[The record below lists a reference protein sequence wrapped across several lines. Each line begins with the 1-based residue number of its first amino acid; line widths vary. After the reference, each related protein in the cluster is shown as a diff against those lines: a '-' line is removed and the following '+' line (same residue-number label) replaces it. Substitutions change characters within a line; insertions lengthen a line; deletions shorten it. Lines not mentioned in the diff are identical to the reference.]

1 MLNIERVS
9 PRPFRRAENGP
20 VRRRILAALGIALFP
35 WAPAGAETLE
45 LSLRDA
51 VARALSDGTAARI
64 ATERVDVSRAQADQA
79 RSALLPQISGQ
90 VQDYNQVLNLKT
102 FGLTLPGFPS
112 LVGPFNVFDAHVTLA
127 AQLIDFAA
135 RRRYQAA
142 RQGVVVADVER
153 ERTENEVATAVATLY
168 VALQRAQANVD
179 ATRANLE
186 LFTKLRDLANDQ
198 REAGVATKLDSTRAD
213 VALAREQQTLL
224 VSENQRDAGRLSL
237 LHAIGADQTLDVV
250 LVDALREEPGT
261 ETPEEALSAAHSRRP
276 ELRSIEERLRSIDLS
291 IAARRAE
298 KLPTLAAQF
307 QGGYNGNHL
316 GDLSWNR
323 TVGALVS
330 VPIYTGG
337 RITAEIAE
345 SESQRRE
352 LVLERTETERQVE
365 EDVRRAL
372 LALQSAT
379 NRAHVAAESVRLA
392 SEELDFARDRF
403 ANGVSSS
410 IEVDNAQSSYASARG
425 DRIAALA
432 DEAQA
437 RFDLARA
444 TGQIRDWIGSTATE
458 VRQEK

>member
-9 PRPFRRAENGP
+9 PNPVRPAETGP
-20 VRRRILAALGIALFP
+20 VRGRILAAVGIALL
-35 WAPAGAETLE
+35 ACASAGAETLK

-79 RSALLPQISGQ
+79 RSALLPQVSGQ

-112 LVGPFNVFDAHVTLA
+112 VVGPFNVFDAHVTLA
-127 AQLIDFAA
+127 AQLIDLAA

-168 VALQRAQANVD
+168 VAHQRAQANVD
-179 ATRANLE
+179 ATRANVE

-213 VALAREQQTLL
+213 VALAREQQALL
-224 VSENQRDAGRLSL
+224 VSENQRDAARLAL

-261 ETPEEALSAAHSRRP
+261 ETAEEALSAAHSRRP

-365 EDVRRAL
+365 EEVRRAL

-392 SEELDFARDRF
+392 SDELDFARDRF

-444 TGQIRDWIGSTATE
+444 TGQIRDWIGSATE

>member
-1 MLNIERVS
+1 MLKMWRMRNRQPS
-9 PRPFRRAENGP
+9 SLRRNAALA
-20 VRRRILAALGIALFP
+20 IFLSLAAA
-35 WAPAGAETLE
+35 APGGAEVLRLTLRE
-45 LSLRDA
+45 AIARGLSE
-51 VARALSDGTAARI
+51 GTAARI
-64 ATERVDVSRAQADQA
+64 ATERVDLSRAQADQA
-79 RSALLPQISGQ
+79 RSALLPQVSGQ

-102 FGLTLPGFPS
+102 FGLSLPGFPS

-127 AQLIDFAA
+127 AQLVDVSA

-153 ERTENEVATAVATLY
+153 ERTENDVATAVATLY

-179 ATRANLE
+179 ATRANVE

-224 VSENQRDAGRLSL
+224 VSENQRDAARLSL
-237 LHAIGADQTLDVV
+237 LHSIGADQTLAVV
-250 LVDALREEPGT
+250 LVDALNEEPAT
-261 ETPEEALSAAHSRRP
+261 ETPEGALAAARSRRP
-276 ELRSIEERLRSIDLS
+276 ELRSIEERIRSIDLS

-298 KLPTLAAQF
+298 RLPTLAAQF
-307 QGGYNGNHL
+307 QGGYNGNYL

-337 RITAEIAE
+337 RISSEIAE
-345 SESQRRE
+345 SESLRRE
-352 LVLERTETERQVE
+352 LVLERTETQRQVE
-365 EDVRRAL
+365 EEVRRAL
-372 LALQSAT
+372 LTLQSAR
-379 NRAHVAAESVRLA
+379 NRAQVAADNVRLA

-410 IEVDNAQSSYASARG
+410 IEVDNAQSSYASARA
-425 DRIAALA
+425 DRITALA

-444 TGQIRDWIGSTATE
+444 TGQIRDWIGSSAATE
-458 VRQEK
+458 IKQEK

>member
-9 PRPFRRAENGP
+9 PNRFCGTEQGLRR
-20 VRRRILAALGIALFP
+20 VRILAAVGVAVFLGGS
-35 WAPAGAETLE
+35 AGAETLK

-79 RSALLPQISGQ
+79 RSALLPQLSGQ

-102 FGLTLPGFPS
+102 FGLALPGFPT

-127 AQLIDFAA
+127 AQLVDLAA

-142 RQGVVVADVER
+142 RQGIVVADVER
-153 ERTENEVATAVATLY
+153 ERTENEVAAAVATLY
-168 VALQRAQANVD
+168 VALQRAQANVE
-179 ATRANLE
+179 ATRANVE

-224 VSENQRDAGRLSL
+224 VSENQRNAARLSL

-250 LVDALREEPGT
+250 LVDALQDEPGT

-276 ELRSIEERLRSIDLS
+276 ELRSIDERLRSIDLS
-291 IAARRAE
+291 IAARKAE

-337 RITAEIAE
+337 RISAEIAE

-352 LVLERTETERQVE
+352 LVLERTETQRQVE
-365 EDVRRAL
+365 EEVRRAL
-372 LALQSAT
+372 LALESAA
-379 NRAHVAAESVRLA
+379 NRAHVAAENVRLA
-392 SEELDFARDRF
+392 SDELEFARDRF
-403 ANGVSSS
+403 ANGVTSS
-410 IEVDNAQSSYASARG
+410 IEVDNAQSSYSTARA

-444 TGQIRDWIGSTATE
+444 TGQIRDWMGSASD

>member
-1 MLNIERVS
+1 MLKMCKMRNRQPRS
-9 PRPFRRAENGP
+9 PRQN
-20 VRRRILAALGIALFP
+20 AALAIFLALVGS
-35 WAPAGAETLE
+35 APGDAEVLR
-45 LSLRDA
+45 LSLREA
-51 VARALSDGTAARI
+51 IARGLSEGTAARI

-79 RSALLPQISGQ
+79 RSALLPQVSGQ

-102 FGLTLPGFPS
+102 FGLSLPGFPS

-127 AQLIDFAA
+127 AQLIDISA

-142 RQGVVVADVER
+142 RQGIIVADVER
-153 ERTENEVATAVATLY
+153 ERTENDVATAVATLY

-179 ATRANLE
+179 ATRANVE
-186 LFTKLRDLANDQ
+186 LFTRLRDLANDQ

-213 VALAREQQTLL
+213 VALAREQQTFL
-224 VSENQRDAGRLSL
+224 VSENQRDASRLSL

-250 LVDALREEPGT
+250 LVDALSDEPGRQ
-261 ETPEEALSAAHSRRP
+261 TPEQALSAARSRRP
-276 ELRSIEERLRSIDLS
+276 ELRSIEERIRSVDLS

-337 RITAEIAE
+337 RISSEIAE

-352 LVLERTETERQVE
+352 LLLDRTETERQVE
-365 EDVRRAL
+365 EEVRRAL
-372 LALQSAT
+372 LTLQSAS
-379 NRAHVAAESVRLA
+379 NRAHVAADNVRLA
-392 SEELDFARDRF
+392 SEELEFARDRF
-403 ANGVSSS
+403 TNGVSSS
-410 IEVDNAQSSYASARG
+410 IEVDNAQSSYASARA
-425 DRIAALA
+425 DRITALA

-444 TGQIRDWIGSTATE
+444 TGQIRDWIGSNPAE
-458 VRQEK
+458 VTQEKR

>member
-9 PRPFRRAENGP
+9 PEPFRCAENGP
-20 VRRRILAALGIALFP
+20 LRGRIAAFGIALLAC
-35 WAPAGAETLE
+35 APAGAEPLN

-79 RSALLPQISGQ
+79 RSALLPQVSGQ

-127 AQLIDFAA
+127 AQLIDFSA

-213 VALAREQQTLL
+213 VALA
-224 VSENQRDAGRLSL
+224 
-237 LHAIGADQTLDVV
+237 
-250 LVDALREEPGT
+250 
-261 ETPEEALSAAHSRRP
+261 
-276 ELRSIEERLRSIDLS
+276 
-291 IAARRAE
+291 
-298 KLPTLAAQF
+298 
-307 QGGYNGNHL
+307 
-316 GDLSWNR
+316 
-323 TVGALVS
+323 
-330 VPIYTGG
+330 
-337 RITAEIAE
+337 
-345 SESQRRE
+345 
-352 LVLERTETERQVE
+352 
-365 EDVRRAL
+365 
-372 LALQSAT
+372 
-379 NRAHVAAESVRLA
+379 
-392 SEELDFARDRF
+392 
-403 ANGVSSS
+403 
-410 IEVDNAQSSYASARG
+410 
-425 DRIAALA
+425 
-432 DEAQA
+432 
-437 RFDLARA
+437 
-444 TGQIRDWIGSTATE
+444 
-458 VRQEK
+458 